1 MTNALF
7 YAHSGLRYVVL
18 LLAAAAIAYHAYG
31 LATRRPVD
39 RAARGT
45 AGAFAGAL
53 DLQILLG
60 VALMASGIFYGAL
73 MGHLMMMVLA
83 AVAAHGGILVAKKA
97 VEPRRYYTATLAG
110 MVVAIVLIVLGV
122 SAIGRSLFQS
132 GVPSVVG

>member
-18 LLAAAAIAYHAYG
+18 LLAVAALAYHVYG

-39 RAARGT
+39 RAARAT
-45 AGAFAGAL
+45 AGAFAGTL

-83 AVAAHGGILVAKKA
+83 AVAAHAGIAVAKKA
-97 VEPRRYYTATLAG
+97 AEPRRYYTAAIAG

-122 SAIGRSLFQS
+122 SAIGRSVFES
-132 GVPSVVG
+132 GVPSVLG

>member
-18 LLAAAAIAYHAYG
+18 LLAVIAIAYHAYG
-31 LATRRPVD
+31 LAARRPVD
-39 RAARGT
+39 RTARAT
-45 AGAFAGAL
+45 AGAFAGTL
-53 DLQILLG
+53 DLQIVLG
-60 VALMASGIFYGAL
+60 VVLMASGIFYGAL

-83 AVAAHGGILVAKKA
+83 AVAAHAGIVVAKKA
-97 VEPRRYYTATLAG
+97 AEPRRYYTAALAG
-110 MVVAIVLIVLGV
+110 MAVAIVLVVLGV